1 MQKFKEGWYKPNQ
14 VKQSCH
20 VKEIFMYED
29 VNLGIRML
37 NVLSHLVIL

>member
-20 VKEIFMYED
+20 VKEMLMYED
-29 VNLGIRML
+29 GNLGITML
-37 NVLSHLVIL
+37 NVLSHLIVL